1 MSQMRYRC
9 AQITKY
15 GSFHIKYELLVKTV
29 YVSLSIQITNHR
41 DFFTNTGNVCVEIR
55 NQFRLNYEKLI
66 LKSFSYYTPEDEM
79 QQLLVIFNN
88 SIQPYLKNH
97 LLKHVH
103 DCKTQYTQRCGI

>member
-1 MSQMRYRC
+1 MIYRC
-9 AQITKY
+9 EQTTKY
-15 GSFHIKYELLVKTV
+15 GSFYIKYKLLVKTV

-41 DFFTNTGNVCVEIR
+41 DFFTNIGNVCVEKS

-97 LLKHVH
+97 LTEHIR
-103 DCKTQYTQRCGI
+103 DCKTQYIQRFGL